1 MPQGPGT
8 YGSKRGRPPAKKK
21 KGPLTMKNM
30 AYWKGKHQASEKS
43 PLEFGLIQP
52 MDTVKDMF
60 DRKIKNVVG
69 EKNPDESIEEKIDR
83 KTDEKVDEKVTEVV
97 NQKSGDGLNI

>member
-1 MPQGPGT
+1 MTDSPI
-8 YGSKRGRPPAKKK
+8 
-21 KGPLTMKNM
+21 KNM
-30 AYWKGKHQASEKS
+30 EYWKGKHRASEKS
-43 PLEFGLIQP
+43 PLEFGLVQP
-52 MDTVKDMF
+52 MDSAKDMIN
-60 DRKIKNVVG
+60 RQINKVVG

>member
-8 YGSKRGRPPAKKK
+8 YGSKRGRPPVKKK
-21 KGPLTMKNM
+21 SPIKNM
-30 AYWKGKHQASEKS
+30 EYWKGKHQSSEKS
-43 PLEFGLIQP
+43 PLEFGLVQP
-52 MDTVKDMF
+52 MDTAKDII
-60 DRKIKNVVG
+60 DRKIKRVVG

>member
-1 MPQGPGT
+1 
-8 YGSKRGRPPAKKK
+8 
-21 KGPLTMKNM
+21 
-30 AYWKGKHQASEKS
+30 
-43 PLEFGLIQP
+43 
-52 MDTVKDMF
+52 MDTAKDII
-60 DRKIKNVVG
+60 DRKIKRVVG